1 MACVHL
7 WQDCANCVTLAVY
20 PQRYSLECVKCN
32 IMRTAW
38 DAEERRRLLLEGV
51 ENNRGN
57 VNGIELVLNLVNEA
71 EDVKVTVY

>member
-1 MACVHL
+1 
-7 WQDCANCVTLAVY
+7 
-20 PQRYSLECVKCN
+20 
-32 IMRTAW
+32 MRTAW